1 LYRQVAGYREAEM
14 FQKLLFAM
22 DDTERSE
29 VALSFATAV
38 ARECSAV
45 VHVLYVN
52 EYVVGSRGV
61 PVFSDEKSIALVT
74 DAICQLRSE
83 GIRATGS
90 VRRALYRRVA
100 PTIASMATAVS
111 ADAIILGTG
120 RSRHL
125 GRLFSHHVRER
136 VIRLTSLPVIAA
148 PSPLGVTPAEP
159 LDVAELV
166 NLHRDRQPSGT
177 VSA

>member
-1 LYRQVAGYREAEM
+1 M

-52 EYVVGSRGV
+52 EYVVGSRGI
-61 PVFSDEKSIALVT
+61 PVFTDEKSIALVT

-90 VRRALYRRVA
+90 VRRAPYRRVA
-100 PTIASMATAVS
+100 PTIASMAAAVS

-148 PSPLGVTPAEP
+148 PSPLGVTPTGP

-166 NLHRDRQPSGT
+166 NLRRDRQPSRT
-177 VSA
+177 LSA